1 MVRDQFVLDINQE
14 IIVDNFA
21 GGGGASTGIEMALGR
36 CVDVAINHDAE
47 AIQMHSMNHPQT
59 RHYCESV
66 WDVDPLEVT
75 QGRPVGLGWFSP
87 DCKHFSKAKG
97 GKPREK
103 RIRGL
108 AWIVLRWVA
117 LVRPRVIMLEN
128 VEEFRTW
135 GPLLESGQPCPKR
148 KGKTFKSFIHQLQ
161 EKGYRVEHRELR
173 ACDFG
178 APTIRKR
185 LFLIARCDGQP
196 IVWPS
201 PTHGAPTSPEVLS
214 GVLKPWRTAA
224 ECIDWSIP
232 CPSIFERARPLAEAT
247 MKRIAR
253 GIRRYVVD
261 AADPFI
267 VKCNHTSNRT
277 VYDCFRGSSI
287 HEPLKTVTASHGM
300 AVAMPHVTKFRAGA
314 VGSSLDE
321 PLHTVTAGGEQARPG
336 TGNAMGVVVPYLTEH
351 ANGSTQRNFP
361 ADEPLRTQ
369 CAEVKGGH
377 FAVVAPTLI
386 QVGYG
391 ERKGQAPRALDLARP
406 LGTVTAQGGKHALV
420 SAFMA
425 KHYGGGYEGAGAPL
439 GGPSHTITT
448 ADHHALVTA
457 HLMTNTTGHSGAA
470 ADTPVPTLTTG
481 AQQGLISAQ
490 LVGCGGRAGQSR
502 PRDVAEP
509 AQTLTAKADSC
520 LVTSN
525 LVKLRGQC
533 TGSAAEEPVAT
544 VTASGTHVGEVRA
557 FLVKYYGQGG
567 QDQDARDPM
576 HTIPTKDRLGLVTV
590 AGQEY
595 QIADIGMRMLEPH
608 ELYAA
613 QGFPADYIIA
623 PTINGRRLPKH
634 AQVRMCGN
642 SVCPPLA
649 AALVRANLPEMAS
662 WSRQD
667 AKLQRIPA

>member
-1 MVRDQFVLDINQE
+1 MIRDQFVLDINQE

-36 CVDVAINHDAE
+36 CVDVAINHDVE

-103 RIRGL
+103 HIRGL

-135 GPLLESGQPCPKR
+135 GPLLENGHPCPER
-148 KGKTFKSFIHQLQ
+148 KGKTFKSFVHQLQ

-173 ACDFG
+173 ACDYG

-185 LFLIARCDGQP
+185 LFLIARCDAKP
-196 IVWPS
+196 IVWPT

-214 GVLKPWRTAA
+214 GRLKPWLTAA
-224 ECIDWSIP
+224 DCIDWSIP
-232 CPSIFERARPLAEAT
+232 CPSIFERKRPLAEAT
-247 MKRIAR
+247 LKRIAR

-277 VYDCFRGSSI
+277 VYDCFRGSGI

-300 AVAMPHVTKFRAGA
+300 AVAIPHVTKFRAGA
-314 VGSSLDE
+314 VGSPLDE

-336 TGNAMGVVVPYLTEH
+336 TGNAMGVVVPYLVGAGGPAYAGKPRGIDGPANTLTTTENHRQVVVPYLTEH
-351 ANGSTQRNFP
+351 ANGSTQRNFS

-386 QVGYG
+386 QTGYG
-391 ERKGQAPRALDLARP
+391 EREGQAPRALDLGRP

-425 KHYGGGYEGAGAPL
+425 KHYGGNYDGPGAPL
-439 GGPSHTITT
+439 DGPSHTVTT
-448 ADHHALVTA
+448 ADHHA
-457 HLMTNTTGHSGAA
+457 
-470 ADTPVPTLTTG
+470 
-481 AQQGLISAQ
+481 
-490 LVGCGGRAGQSR
+490 
-502 PRDVAEP
+502 
-509 AQTLTAKADSC
+509 

-525 LVKLRGQC
+525 LVKLRGEC
-533 TGSAAEEPVAT
+533 TGSAAGEPVAT
-544 VTASGTHVGEVRA
+544 VTAGGTHVGEVRA

-567 QDQDARDPM
+567 QDQSAADPM
-576 HTIPTKDRLGLVTV
+576 HTIPTKDRMGLVTV

-613 QGFPADYIIA
+613 QGFPQDYIIA

>member
-1 MVRDQFVLDINQE
+1 MVRDQLVLDINQE

-36 CVDVAINHDAE
+36 CVDVAINHDVE

-103 RIRGL
+103 HIRGL

-135 GPLLESGQPCPKR
+135 GPLLENGHPCPER
-148 KGKTFKSFIHQLQ
+148 KGKTFKSFVHQLQ

-173 ACDFG
+173 ACDYG

-185 LFLIARCDGQP
+185 LFLIARCDAKP
-196 IVWPS
+196 IIWPT

-214 GVLKPWRTAA
+214 GRLKPWLTAA
-224 ECIDWSIP
+224 DCIDWSIP
-232 CPSIFERARPLAEAT
+232 CPSIFERTRPLAEANL
-247 MKRIAR
+247 KRIAR

-277 VYDCFRGSSI
+277 VYDCFRGSGI

-300 AVAMPHVTKFRAGA
+300 ALVA
-314 VGSSLDE
+314 
-321 PLHTVTAGGEQARPG
+321 
-336 TGNAMGVVVPYLTEH
+336 PYLTEH

-386 QVGYG
+386 QTGYG
-391 ERKGQAPRALDLARP
+391 EREGQAPRALDLGRP

-439 GGPSHTITT
+439 DGPAHAITT
-448 ADHHALVTA
+448 ADHHALVT
-457 HLMTNTTGHSGAA
+457 
-470 ADTPVPTLTTG
+470 
-481 AQQGLISAQ
+481 
-490 LVGCGGRAGQSR
+490 
-502 PRDVAEP
+502 
-509 AQTLTAKADSC
+509 
-520 LVTSN
+520 SN
-525 LVKLRGQC
+525 LIKLRGEC
-533 TGSAAEEPVAT
+533 TGSAAGEPVAT
-544 VTASGTHVGEVRA
+544 VTAGGTHVGEVRA

-567 QDQDARDPM
+567 QDQSAADPM
-576 HTIPTKDRLGLVTV
+576 HTIPTKDRMGLVTV

-613 QGFPADYIIA
+613 QGFPQDYIIA
-623 PTINGRRLPKH
+623 PTINGRRIPKH

>member
-1 MVRDQFVLDINQE
+1 M
-14 IIVDNFA
+14 
-21 GGGGASTGIEMALGR
+21 
-36 CVDVAINHDAE
+36 
-47 AIQMHSMNHPQT
+47 
-59 RHYCESV
+59 
-66 WDVDPLEVT
+66 
-75 QGRPVGLGWFSP
+75 
-87 DCKHFSKAKG
+87 
-97 GKPREK
+97 
-103 RIRGL
+103 
-108 AWIVLRWVA
+108 RWVA

-135 GPLLESGQPCPKR
+135 GPLLESGQPCPLR
-148 KGKTFKSFIHQLQ
+148 KGKTFRSFIHQLQ

-173 ACDFG
+173 ACDYG

-201 PTHGAPTSPEVLS
+201 PTHGAPTSPDVLE
-214 GVLKPWRTAA
+214 GRLQPWRTAA
-224 ECIDWSIP
+224 DCIDWSIP

-253 GIRRYVVD
+253 GIRRYVLD

-277 VYDCFRGSSI
+277 VYDCFRGSGI

-300 AVAMPHVTKFRAGA
+300 ALVA
-314 VGSSLDE
+314 
-321 PLHTVTAGGEQARPG
+321 
-336 TGNAMGVVVPYLTEH
+336 PYLTEH

-386 QVGYG
+386 QTGYG
-391 ERKGQAPRALDLARP
+391 ERQGQAPRALDLGRP

-425 KHYGGGYEGAGAPL
+425 KHYGGGYEGAGAPEQ
-439 GGPSHTITT
+439 GPTHTITT
-448 ADHHALVTA
+448 SDHHALVTA
-457 HLMTNTTGHSGAA
+457 QLLTNTTGHAGGAA
-470 ADTPVPTLTTG
+470 DAPIPTLTTG
-481 AQQGLISAQ
+481 NQHAM
-490 LVGCGGRAGQSR
+490 
-502 PRDVAEP
+502 
-509 AQTLTAKADSC
+509 
-520 LVTSN
+520 VTSH
-525 LVKLRGQC
+525 LVKLRGEC
-533 TGSAAEEPVAT
+533 TGSAAGEPVAT
-544 VTASGTHVGEVRA
+544 VTAGGTHVGEVRA

-567 QDQDARDPM
+567 QDQSAADPM
-576 HTIPTKDRLGLVTV
+576 HTIPTKDRMGLVTV

-613 QGFPADYIIA
+613 QGFPQDYIIA

-667 AKLQRIPA
+667 AKMQRIPA

>member
-1 MVRDQFVLDINQE
+1 MIRDQFVLDINQE

-21 GGGGASTGIEMALGR
+21 GGGGASTGIELALGR

-47 AIQMHSMNHPQT
+47 AIAMHSMNHPQT

-108 AWIVLRWVA
+108 AWVVLRWAA

-135 GPLLESGQPCPKR
+135 GPLLESGQPCPLR
-148 KGKTFKSFIHQLQ
+148 KGKTFRSFIHQLQ

-173 ACDFG
+173 ACDYG

-201 PTHGAPTSPEVLS
+201 PTHGAPTSPDVMA
-214 GVLKPWRTAA
+214 GRLKPWRTAA
-224 ECIDWSIP
+224 DCVDWSIP

-253 GIRRYVVD
+253 GIRRYVLD
-261 AADPFI
+261 SADPFI
-267 VKCNHTSNRT
+267 VKCNHTSSRT
-277 VYDCFRGSSI
+277 VYDCFRGSGI

-300 AVAMPHVTKFRAGA
+300 ALVA
-314 VGSSLDE
+314 
-321 PLHTVTAGGEQARPG
+321 
-336 TGNAMGVVVPYLTEH
+336 PYLTEH
-351 ANGSTQRNFP
+351 ANRSTQRNFP

-377 FAVVAPTLI
+377 FAVVAPTLV
-386 QVGYG
+386 QMGYG
-391 ERKGQAPRALDLARP
+391 EREGQAPRALDLGRP

-439 GGPSHTITT
+439 DGPAHTITT
-448 ADHHALVTA
+448 ADHRALVTA
-457 HLMTNTTGHSGAA
+457 HLVTNTTGHSGAA
-470 ADTPVPTLTTG
+470 AAAPVPTLTTG
-481 AQQGLISAQ
+481 GQQGLITAQ

-520 LVTSN
+520 LLTSN

-533 TGSAAEEPVAT
+533 TGSAADGPVAT
-544 VTASGTHVGEVRA
+544 VTAGGTHVGEVRA

-567 QDQDARDPM
+567 QDQSAADPM
-576 HTIPTKDRLGLVTV
+576 HTIPTKDRMGLVTV

-613 QGFPADYIIA
+613 QGFPQDYIIA

>member
-1 MVRDQFVLDINQE
+1 MIRDQFVLDINDE

-47 AIQMHSMNHPQT
+47 AIAMHSMNHPQT

-75 QGRPVGLGWFSP
+75 HGRPVGLGWFSP

-108 AWIVLRWVA
+108 AWVVLRWAA

-135 GPLLESGQPCPKR
+135 GPLLESGQPCPLR
-148 KGKTFKSFIHQLQ
+148 KGKTFRSFIHQLQ

-173 ACDFG
+173 ACDYG

-201 PTHGAPTSPEVLS
+201 PTHGAPTSPDVVAGRLQ
-214 GVLKPWRTAA
+214 PWHTAA
-224 ECIDWSIP
+224 DCIDWSIP

-253 GIRRYVVD
+253 GIRRYVLD
-261 AADPFI
+261 SADPFI
-267 VKCNHTSNRT
+267 VKCNHTSSRT
-277 VYDCFRGSSI
+277 VYDCFRGSGI

-300 AVAMPHVTKFRAGA
+300 AVVA
-314 VGSSLDE
+314 
-321 PLHTVTAGGEQARPG
+321 
-336 TGNAMGVVVPYLTEH
+336 PYLTEH

-391 ERKGQAPRALDLARP
+391 EREGQAPRALDLARP

-425 KHYGGGYEGAGAPL
+425 KHYGGGYAGAGAPL
-439 GGPSHTITT
+439 QGPAHTITT
-448 ADHHALVTA
+448 SDHHALVTA
-457 HLMTNTTGHSGAA
+457 QLMTNTTGHAGGV
-470 ADTPVPTLTTG
+470 ADAPIPTLTTG
-481 AQQGLISAQ
+481 NQHAM
-490 LVGCGGRAGQSR
+490 
-502 PRDVAEP
+502 
-509 AQTLTAKADSC
+509 
-520 LVTSN
+520 VTSH
-525 LVKLRGQC
+525 LVKLRGEC
-533 TGSAAEEPVAT
+533 TGSAASEPVAT
-544 VTASGTHVGEVRA
+544 VTAGGTHVGEVRA

-567 QDQDARDPM
+567 QDQSAADPM

-613 QGFPADYIIA
+613 QGFPQDYIIA
-623 PTINGRRLPKH
+623 PTIDDRRLPKH

>member
-1 MVRDQFVLDINQE
+1 MIRDQFVLDINQE

-36 CVDVAINHDAE
+36 CVDVAINHDVE

-66 WDVDPLEVT
+66 WDVDPLDVT

-108 AWIVLRWVA
+108 AWVVLRWAA

-135 GPLLESGQPCPKR
+135 GPLLESGQPCPLR
-148 KGKTFKSFIHQLQ
+148 KGKTFRSFVHQLQ

-173 ACDFG
+173 ACDYG
-178 APTIRKR
+178 SPTIRKR

-201 PTHGAPTSPEVLS
+201 PTHGAPTSPDVVA
-214 GVLKPWRTAA
+214 GRLKPWRTAA
-224 ECIDWSIP
+224 DCIDWSIP
-232 CPSIFERARPLAEAT
+232 CPSIFERTRPLAEAT

-253 GIRRYVVD
+253 GIRRYVLES
-261 AADPFI
+261 ADPF
-267 VKCNHTSNRT
+267 VVTLSHGEGKPGAAQRW
-277 VYDCFRGSSI
+277 GSGARDI
-287 HEPLKTVTASHGM
+287 QAPFQTVTANSAYAVVAPHLVKVNHGGDD
-300 AVAMPHVTKFRAGA
+300 FRGQQ
-314 VGSSLDE
+314 LTE
-321 PLHTVTAGGEQARPG
+321 PVQTLTSKHGYGIA
-336 TGNAMGVVVPYLTEH
+336 VPYLTEH

-377 FAVVAPTLI
+377 FAVVAPTLV
-386 QVGYG
+386 QTGYG
-391 ERKGQAPRALDLARP
+391 EREGQAPRALDLARP
-406 LGTVTAQGGKHALV
+406 LGTVVAQGQKHALV

-439 GGPSHTITT
+439 DGPAHTITT
-448 ADHHALVTA
+448 ADRHA
-457 HLMTNTTGHSGAA
+457 
-470 ADTPVPTLTTG
+470 
-481 AQQGLISAQ
+481 
-490 LVGCGGRAGQSR
+490 
-502 PRDVAEP
+502 
-509 AQTLTAKADSC
+509 

-525 LVKLRGQC
+525 LIKLRGQC
-533 TGSAAEEPVAT
+533 TGSAADEPVAT
-544 VTASGTHVGEVRA
+544 VTAGGTHEGEVRA

-567 QDQDARDPM
+567 QDQSAADPM
-576 HTIPTKDRLGLVTV
+576 HTIPTKDRMGLVTV

-595 QIADIGMRMLEPH
+595 QIADVGMRMLEPH

-613 QGFPADYIIA
+613 QGFPANYIIA

-667 AKLQRIPA
+667 AKLQRITA

>member
-1 MVRDQFVLDINQE
+1 MIRKQFVLDINE
-14 IIVDNFA
+14 ELIIDNFA

-47 AIQMHSMNHPQT
+47 AIEMHSMNHPQT

-135 GPLLESGQPCPKR
+135 GPLLDNGQPCPKR
-148 KGKTFKSFIHQLQ
+148 KGKTFKSFVHQLQ

-185 LFLIARCDGQP
+185 LFLIARCDGKP

-214 GVLKPWRTAA
+214 GLLKPWRTAA
-224 ECIDWSIP
+224 DCIDWSIP
-232 CPSIFERARPLAEAT
+232 CPSIFERTRPLAEAT
-247 MKRIAR
+247 LKRIAR

-261 AADPFI
+261 AMDPFI

-300 AVAMPHVTKFRAGA
+300 ALAVPHVTKFRAGA
-314 VGSSLDE
+314 VGSPLDE

-336 TGNAMGVVVPYLTEH
+336 TGNAMGIVVPYLTEH

-361 ADEPLRTQ
+361 ADAPLRTQ

-391 ERKGQAPRALDLARP
+391 EREGQAPRALDLGRP

-439 GGPSHTITT
+439 PGPMHTVTT
-448 ADHHALVTA
+448 SDHHALVTA
-457 HLMTNTTGHSGAA
+457 QLMTNTTGHSGGAVDA
-470 ADTPVPTLTTG
+470 PIPTLTTG
-481 AQQGLISAQ
+481 NH
-490 LVGCGGRAGQSR
+490 
-502 PRDVAEP
+502 
-509 AQTLTAKADSC
+509 QTM
-520 LVTSN
+520 VTSH
-525 LVKLRGQC
+525 LVKLRGEC
-533 TGSAAEEPVAT
+533 TGSATDAPVAT

-576 HTIPTKDRLGLVTV
+576 HTIPTKDRMGLVTV

-623 PTINGRRLPKH
+623 PAINGRRLPKH

>member
-1 MVRDQFVLDINQE
+1 MLRDQFVLDINEE

-36 CVDVAINHDAE
+36 CVDVAINHDGE
-47 AIQMHSMNHPQT
+47 AVAMHSMNHPQT

-66 WDVDPLEVT
+66 WDVDPLEAT

-108 AWIVLRWVA
+108 AWVVLRWAA

-135 GPLLESGQPCPKR
+135 GPLLDSGQPCPAR
-148 KGKTFKSFIHQLQ
+148 KGKIFKSFIHQLQ

-173 ACDFG
+173 ACDYG

-196 IVWPS
+196 IVWPA
-201 PTHGAPTSPEVLS
+201 PTHGAPTSPEVL
-214 GVLKPWRTAA
+214 GGLLKPWRTAA

-232 CPSIFERARPLAEAT
+232 CPSIFERTRPLAEAT
-247 MKRIAR
+247 LRRIAR
-253 GIRRYVVD
+253 GLRRYVLD
-261 AADPFI
+261 AANPFI
-267 VKCNHTSNRT
+267 VKVNHGGQ
-277 VYDCFRGSSI
+277 DFRGQATN
-287 HEPLKTVTASHGM
+287 EPLQTLTSKLGFGL
-300 AVAMPHVTKFRAGA
+300 AVPHVTKFRAGA
-314 VGSSLDE
+314 VGSPLDE

-336 TGNAMGVVVPYLTEH
+336 TGNAMGIVVPYLTEH

-361 ADEPLRTQ
+361 SDEPLRTQ

-377 FAVVAPTLI
+377 FAVVAPTLV
-386 QVGYG
+386 QTGYG
-391 ERKGQAPRALDLARP
+391 EREGQAPRALDLARP
-406 LGTVTAQGGKHALV
+406 LGTVVAQGQKHALV

-425 KHYGGGYEGAGAPL
+425 KHYGGNYDGPGAPL
-439 GGPSHTITT
+439 GSPSHTVTT
-448 ADHHALVTA
+448 VDHHALV
-457 HLMTNTTGHSGAA
+457 
-470 ADTPVPTLTTG
+470 
-481 AQQGLISAQ
+481 SAQ

-502 PRDVAEP
+502 PRDTDEP
-509 AQTLTAKADSC
+509 AQTLTAKADTC
-520 LVTSN
+520 VVTSN
-525 LVKLRGQC
+525 LVKLRGEC
-533 TGSAAEEPVAT
+533 TGSAAGEPVAT
-544 VTASGTHVGEVRA
+544 VTAGGTHVGEVRA

-567 QDQDARDPM
+567 QDQDAADPM
-576 HTIPTKDRLGLVTV
+576 HTIPTKDRMGLVTV

-613 QGFPADYIIA
+613 QGFPANYIIA

-667 AKLQRIPA
+667 TKLQRIPA

>member
-1 MVRDQFVLDINQE
+1 MIRDQFVLDINEE

-36 CVDVAINHDAE
+36 CVDVAINHDGE
-47 AIQMHSMNHPQT
+47 AVAMHSMNHPQT

-66 WDVDPLEVT
+66 WDVDPLEAT

-108 AWIVLRWVA
+108 AWVVLRWAA

-135 GPLLESGQPCPKR
+135 GPLLESGQPCPAR
-148 KGKTFKSFIHQLQ
+148 KGKTFRSFIHQLQ

-173 ACDFG
+173 ACDYG

-196 IVWPS
+196 ITWPE
-201 PTHGAPTSPEVLS
+201 PTHGAPNSPEVLA
-214 GVLKPWRTAA
+214 GMLKPWRTAA

-247 MKRIAR
+247 MRRIAR
-253 GIRRYVVD
+253 GIRRYVLD

-267 VKCNHTSNRT
+267 VKVNHAGPE
-277 VYDCFRGSSI
+277 FRGQSTG
-287 HEPLKTVTASHGM
+287 EPLQTLTAKHGFGL
-300 AVAMPHVTKFRAGA
+300 AVPHVTKFRAGA
-314 VGSSLDE
+314 IGSPLDE
-321 PLHTVTAGGEQARPG
+321 PLHTVTAGGQQVRPG
-336 TGNAMGVVVPYLTEH
+336 TGNAMGIIVPYLTEH

-361 ADEPLRTQ
+361 STEPLRTQ

-377 FAVVAPTLI
+377 FAVVAPALVQT
-386 QVGYG
+386 GYG
-391 ERKGQAPRALDLARP
+391 EREGQAPRALDLGRP
-406 LGTVTAQGGKHALV
+406 LGTVVAQGQKHALV

-425 KHYGGGYEGAGAPL
+425 KHYGGNYDGPGAPL
-439 GGPSHTITT
+439 DSPSHTVTT
-448 ADHHALVTA
+448 VDHHALV
-457 HLMTNTTGHSGAA
+457 
-470 ADTPVPTLTTG
+470 
-481 AQQGLISAQ
+481 SAQ

-502 PRDVAEP
+502 PRDTGEP
-509 AQTLTAKADSC
+509 AQTLTAKADTC

-525 LVKLRGQC
+525 LVKLRGEC
-533 TGSAAEEPVAT
+533 TGSAADEPVAT
-544 VTASGTHVGEVRA
+544 VTAGGTHVGEVRA

-567 QDQDARDPM
+567 QDQDVHDPM
-576 HTIPTKDRLGLVTV
+576 HTIPTKDRMGLVTV

-613 QGFPADYIIA
+613 QGFPANYIIA

-662 WSRQD
+662 WSRQE

>member
-1 MVRDQFVLDINQE
+1 MIRDQFVLDINQE

-108 AWIVLRWVA
+108 AWVVLRWAA

-135 GPLLESGQPCPKR
+135 GPLLESGQPCPLR
-148 KGKTFKSFIHQLQ
+148 KGKTFRSFIHQLQ

-173 ACDFG
+173 ACDYG

-201 PTHGAPTSPEVLS
+201 PTHGAPTSPDVVEGRLQ
-214 GVLKPWRTAA
+214 PWRTAA

-267 VKCNHTSNRT
+267 VKCNHTSSRT
-277 VYDCFRGSSI
+277 VYDCFRGSGI
-287 HEPLKTVTASHGM
+287 HEPLKTITASHGM
-300 AVAMPHVTKFRAGA
+300 AVVA
-314 VGSSLDE
+314 
-321 PLHTVTAGGEQARPG
+321 
-336 TGNAMGVVVPYLTEH
+336 PYLTEH

-361 ADEPLRTQ
+361 ANEPLRTQ

-377 FAVVAPTLI
+377 FAIVAPTLI

-391 ERKGQAPRALDLARP
+391 EREGQAPRALDLARP

-439 GGPSHTITT
+439 DGPAHTITT
-448 ADHHALVTA
+448 ADHHALVT
-457 HLMTNTTGHSGAA
+457 
-470 ADTPVPTLTTG
+470 
-481 AQQGLISAQ
+481 
-490 LVGCGGRAGQSR
+490 
-502 PRDVAEP
+502 
-509 AQTLTAKADSC
+509 
-520 LVTSN
+520 SN
-525 LVKLRGQC
+525 LIKLRGEC
-533 TGSAAEEPVAT
+533 TGSAAGEPVAT
-544 VTASGTHVGEVRA
+544 VTAGGTHLGEVRA

-567 QDQDARDPM
+567 QDQSAADPM
-576 HTIPTKDRLGLVTV
+576 HTIPTKDRMGLVTV

-613 QGFPADYIIA
+613 QGFPQDYIIA

-667 AKLQRIPA
+667 AKLQRILA